1 MLTQMPYFLMLHVN
15 THTVTTHRKWA
26 LRETDAA
33 VDDDTDGQGSLP
45 ANFGLFVTEA
55 NQHYAIAAPFDSYS
69 FASGS
74 EQFILQYT
82 VRFTESMQCG
92 GS

>member
-1 MLTQMPYFLMLHVN
+1 MFHVK
-15 THTVTTHRKWA
+15 THTHTHGTTHRKWA

-33 VDDDTDGQGSLP
+33 VDDDTGGQGSLP

-55 NQHYAIAAPFDSYS
+55 NQHYAIAAPFDPYS

-74 EQFILQYT
+74 DQFVLQYT
-82 VRFTESMQCG
+82 VRFTEKMQCG